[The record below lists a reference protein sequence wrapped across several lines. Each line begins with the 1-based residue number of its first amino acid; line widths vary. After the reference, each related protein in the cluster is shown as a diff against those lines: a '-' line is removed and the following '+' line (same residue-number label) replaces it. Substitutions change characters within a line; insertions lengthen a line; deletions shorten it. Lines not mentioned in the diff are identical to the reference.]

1 MICPELHYRK
11 TDKGIMITAC
21 FGYDGE
27 VFLPDEIDGVPI
39 TAIAPYAFAENEVSE
54 EDEVWIN
61 DEALLLSP
69 REHLTASKITM
80 ITLPDGIR
88 EIGRYAFYRC
98 RNLKKLVL
106 SDGILEIGGGAL
118 NGCRIEEVEIYCR
131 RGKRSALK
139 SVLDEIRFE
148 IHAVLHYVME
158 DGSIETADVLFPE
171 HYEEAV
177 ENTPARI
184 LYTSH
189 HGAGGY
195 YRQCFY
201 NRELDYKKYDE
212 LFFRAVAEGEEETN
226 IRLAAGRLRHPFQL
240 TKKAEKQY
248 ERYIREHLNRALLFL
263 VENEDKDMLH
273 FFSER
278 AFFSEEALEKGID
291 YAALSKKTEI
301 LGILMEEKRKLYP
314 KKRKTF
320 DL

>member
-1 MICPELHYRK
+1 MICPELRYQK
-11 TDKGIMITAC
+11 TDTGVVITAC

-27 VFLPDEIDGVPI
+27 VCLPDVIDGVPV
-39 TAIAPYAFAENEVSE
+39 TGIAPYAFAESTVSE
-54 EDEVWIN
+54 EDEIWIN
-61 DEALLLSP
+61 EEALLLSP
-69 REHLTASKITM
+69 RERLAASKITQ

-98 RNLKKLVL
+98 RNLKKLIF

-131 RGKRSALK
+131 RGKQSALK
-139 SVLDEIRFE
+139 SVLDEMRFE
-148 IHAVLHYVME
+148 IHGILHYVRE
-158 DGSIETADVLFPE
+158 DGGEETADVLFPE

-226 IRLAAGRLRHPFQL
+226 IRLASGRLRHPFQL
-240 TKKAEKQY
+240 TEQAKRRY
-248 ERYIREHLNRALLFL
+248 EDYLKEHLNRALLFF
-263 VENEDKDMLH
+263 VEKEDQEMLH

-278 AFFSEEALEKGID
+278 ELLTEEALEAGID
-291 YAALSKKTEI
+291 CAVLSEKAEI
-301 LGILMEEKRKLYP
+301 LGILMEEKRKRYP